1 MCDMTIHDKTA
12 APMVAPIGNGGSV
25 VSKAFAASDYRT
37 PPASA
42 TEIAAAVVAA
52 RFRVSPCIARL
63 VCELAQ
69 IGGVMA

>member
-1 MCDMTIHDKTA
+1 MHLNSKTA
-12 APMVAPIGNGGSV
+12 DPMVAPIGNGGSV

-37 PPASA
+37 PPVCA